1 MNRVFADTSAF
12 LALLVP
18 SDEAHSDATRTFARL
33 RAREAPL
40 LTTSYV
46 LVETYA
52 LLGHRFGLEA
62 VRSFRGAFASLMEVV
77 WIDEDLHEKG
87 QDLLLDRGREGLSL
101 VDATSFVVARAHRL
115 DEVFAFDRHFESEG
129 SRRAT

>member
-1 MNRVFADTSAF
+1 MSPVFADTSAF

-18 SDEAHSDATRTFARL
+18 SDEGHSDAARAFARL

-62 VRSFRGAFASLMEVV
+62 VRSFREGFAPLMEVV
-77 WIDEDLHEKG
+77 WIGEELHEKG
-87 QDLLLDRGREGLSL
+87 LDLLLDCGREGLSF
-101 VDATSFVVARAHRL
+101 VDATSFLVARTQRV

-129 SRRAT
+129 FRRAI